1 MAWDPTSGGEHL
13 RGSWRAFMQ
22 GSVCAQ
28 QAETEWLFL
37 TAFLVCFFFSWSL
50 FVFWCL
56 FLFEHA

>member
-13 RGSWRAFMQ
+13 RGSWRGFMQ

-37 TAFLVCFFFSWSL
+37 TAFLVCFFFMVVVCFL
-50 FVFWCL
+50 VLVFV
-56 FLFEHA
+56 